1 MNWDEF
7 AIRPFY
13 DLDKR
18 WALVTVG
25 NEKRY
30 NAMTI
35 SWGGF
40 GTLWHKPVA
49 TIYIR
54 KTRYTYEFLQ
64 DNEYFTISFYGDE
77 FRECLGTLG
86 SKSGRD
92 EDKIAL
98 TKLNV
103 EFLELAPTFKEAEL
117 TIVCKK
123 IYSQELNKNNMSS
136 DIVNRFY
143 KNDEVHEMFI
153 GEVVEIIDRRSN

>member
-1 MNWDEF
+1 MKLDEF

-49 TIYIR
+49 TI
-54 KTRYTYEFLQ
+54 
-64 DNEYFTISFYGDE
+64 
-77 FRECLGTLG
+77 
-86 SKSGRD
+86 
-92 EDKIAL
+92 
-98 TKLNV
+98 
-103 EFLELAPTFKEAEL
+103 
-117 TIVCKK
+117 
-123 IYSQELNKNNMSS
+123 
-136 DIVNRFY
+136 
-143 KNDEVHEMFI
+143 
-153 GEVVEIIDRRSN
+153 

>member
-1 MNWDEF
+1 
-7 AIRPFY
+7 
-13 DLDKR
+13 
-18 WALVTVG
+18 
-25 NEKRY
+25 
-30 NAMTI
+30 
-35 SWGGF
+35 
-40 GTLWHKPVA
+40 
-49 TIYIR
+49 
-54 KTRYTYEFLQ
+54 
-64 DNEYFTISFYGDE
+64 
-77 FRECLGTLG
+77 LGTLG

-92 EDKIAL
+92 EDKISL

-103 EFLELAPTFKEAEL
+103 EFLGFSQTFKEAEL